1 MIGLLL
7 MEPQCY
13 PESHEHAHPEV
24 TTNDAKV
31 TIIKPFGSFAAF
43 FTLKKPSCSLPIG
56 AWSKMFSRQIM
67 RTSRLAFGE
76 GQSISHFIPMSLLK

>member
-13 PESHEHAHPEV
+13 PESHEHAHLEV
-24 TTNDAKV
+24 TTDDAKV

-43 FTLKKPSCSLPIG
+43 FPRKNRHT
-56 AWSKMFSRQIM
+56 
-67 RTSRLAFGE
+67 
-76 GQSISHFIPMSLLK
+76 HSLLALVVKRSLAK